1 LDDLSEG
8 TVLSELTVRDFAII
22 DELHLRFAPGFNVL
36 TGETGA
42 GKSIIVDAVSLVLG
56 SRGDAEFIRAGASQ
70 ATIEGIFA
78 LDDEAESAIA
88 PLLEQDGLE
97 GDDPAFLILAREL
110 RREGRN
116 VCRVNGRAV
125 SLKVLSAI
133 GQHLVDIHGQTEHLS
148 LMRVGEHVNLLDRYA
163 ELWPLRSQ
171 VAGLV
176 RQLQAVRNELA
187 ALRRDERELARR
199 VDLLQYQVREI
210 ETAHLELGEE
220 QELVQERTRLANAEQ
235 LRELADEAQIA
246 LYEGGEER
254 ESALD
259 QLQASV
265 RALSGL
271 ARLDP
276 SIEGLRESVE
286 AVGYQLEDLSGS
298 LREYRD
304 RIEFDPRRLGQVQER
319 LALIHSLQRKYGDRI
334 EDVLAFSDRA
344 RRELE
349 TIEHS
354 EERIAELEADEQHL
368 LDRVGV
374 AGAELSRRRRE
385 AGERLSAGIEAEL
398 EELSMARA
406 RFGVGLSWRDDPEGA
421 CVGERRVAFDTTG
434 LDRVEFLIAPNVGE
448 PLKPLVRIVSGG
460 ETSRLMLAL
469 KTVLA
474 QADRTPT
481 LIFDEI
487 DAGIGGRIG
496 AVVGEKLWDLT
507 VGDREKARSH
517 QVLCVTH
524 LPQLAAY
531 SDLHFHVRKG
541 VVGERTI
548 TNVHPVDGEEREEE
562 LAGMLGAITEQTRAS
577 AREMMVASEADKQ
590 R

>member
-1 LDDLSEG
+1 
-8 TVLSELTVRDFAII
+8 VLSELTVRDFAII
-22 DELHLRFAPGFNVL
+22 DELHLHFASGFNVL

-56 SRGDAEFIRAGASQ
+56 GRGDAEFIRAGASQ

-78 LDDEAESAIA
+78 LDDEAQAVIG

-97 GDDPAFLILAREL
+97 GDDPALLILAREL

-125 SLKVLSAI
+125 SLRVLSAI
-133 GQHLVDIHGQTEHLS
+133 GQYLVDIHGQTEHLS
-148 LMRVGEHVNLLDRYA
+148 LMRVGEHVDLLDRYG
-163 ELWPLRSQ
+163 ELWPLRNR
-171 VAGLV
+171 VADLV
-176 RQLQAVRNELA
+176 QQLQAVRRELT

-199 VDLLQYQVREI
+199 VDLLQYQVSEI
-210 ETAHLELGEE
+210 ETADLELGEE
-220 QELVQERTRLANAEQ
+220 QDLVQERTRLANAEQ
-235 LRELADEAQIA
+235 LRELADEAQFA
-246 LYEGGEER
+246 LYEGDEER
-254 ESALD
+254 GSALD

-276 SIEGLRESVE
+276 STEELREAAE
-286 AVGYQLEDLSGS
+286 ALSYHLEDLSGS

-304 RIEFDPRRLGQVQER
+304 RIEYDPRRLSQVEER
-319 LALIHSLQRKYGDRI
+319 LALIHSLQRKYGDQI
-334 EDVLAFSDRA
+334 EDVLAFADRA

-354 EERIAELEADEQHL
+354 EERIAELEADEDRL
-368 LDRVGV
+368 LGKVGEV
-374 AGAELSRRRRE
+374 GAELSNRRRE
-385 AGERLSAGIEAEL
+385 AGERLAAGIEAEL

-406 RFGVGLSWRDDPEGA
+406 RFGVGLTWRDASEGA
-421 CVGERRVAFDTTG
+421 YTGARRVAFDLTG

-448 PLKPLVRIVSGG
+448 PLKPLVRIASGG

-496 AVVGEKLWDLT
+496 SVVGQKLWNLT
-507 VGDREKARSH
+507 ISDGEKVRSH

-524 LPQLAAY
+524 LPQLASY

-541 VVGERTI
+541 VVGDRTV
-548 TNVHPVDGEEREEE
+548 TGVDPLHGEEREQE

-577 AREMMVASEADKQ
+577 AREMIAVSEADK
-590 R
+590 RR